1 MVCVTVLAFGG
12 FYELGIYFIFI
23 FLFFI
28 FYFLFFIFYFFHFT
42 TRYATKH
49 YKMKMFY

>member
-28 FYFLFFIFYFFHFT
+28 FYFLFFIFFILPLGMQPNT
-42 TRYATKH
+42 IK
-49 YKMKMFY
+49 

>member
-12 FYELGIYFIFI
+12 FYELEIYFIFI

-28 FYFLFFIFYFFHFT
+28 FYFLFFIFFILPLGMQPNT
-42 TRYATKH
+42 IK
-49 YKMKMFY
+49 